1 MPATRLTM
9 ASVLV
14 GRETGITPPLPG
26 GPGGTIRGGSSGL
39 CCMRTHATGDLFS
52 PRSRASAE
60 SRKRRRSRSGW
71 FGEYPLRNPPR
82 MEEGILR
89 IPSMTVMASE
99 TIRRRLREVPD
110 SPGVYL
116 LRDTREQV
124 IYVGKALRLRDRLR
138 AYFTTGYGQ
147 TARTAELVQRV
158 YDFEFV
164 KTANEVEA
172 LVLENN
178 LIKHYRPRFNI
189 RLKDDKNYLYLK
201 LPVTEEY
208 PRVHYTRRVLDD
220 GALYFG
226 PYTSA
231 QSLRSTVK
239 SIRQLLPFRTCSED
253 IFKQGKVCLDF
264 HIKRCPGPC
273 ERRISSE
280 DYKARINE
288 VALFMEGRS
297 DLLVRELHERMD
309 SAAGRLD
316 FENAARY
323 RDQLQ
328 SIERIADRQKVLTRG
343 RDDQDIVAYA
353 RSGNDVFVEV
363 AYVRQ
368 SKMVGHDG
376 HALDGAGDATEPEL
390 LRGFMLQYYSSAT
403 HVPRSVILPGPVE
416 EPELIKGWLSEKRGR
431 PVEVDV
437 PQRGRLRALVTQLGE
452 TAKQELEQI
461 RIQADYDRSRT
472 EPMLAALA
480 EALDLE
486 SPPKRIECYDISNI
500 QGDSAVGS
508 MVVFEDGRP
517 RNDHYRHFR
526 IKYVPGPNDFAM
538 LQEVLRR
545 RLERLESAQRREE
558 VGSIGDRSFTSRPG
572 LILIDG
578 GKSQLSAALEVTE
591 AAGYADIPTFAL
603 AKEREEIFAPG
614 RAEPIV
620 QERNSPGMFL
630 VQRIRD
636 EAHRFA
642 ITHHRKVRAR
652 KALTSPLDSVEGIGP
667 ARKRALLRHF
677 GSVQAIRE
685 APVGEIVKLGI
696 HERLAVRLKETL

>member
-1 MPATRLTM
+1 MTLE
-9 ASVLV
+9 
-14 GRETGITPPLPG
+14 ETI
-26 GPGGTIRGGSSGL
+26 
-39 CCMRTHATGDLFS
+39 
-52 PRSRASAE
+52 
-60 SRKRRRSRSGW
+60 KRR
-71 FGEYPLRNPPR
+71 LQ
-82 MEEGILR
+82 
-89 IPSMTVMASE
+89 A
-99 TIRRRLREVPD
+99 VPE
-110 SPGVYL
+110 SPGVYMF
-116 LRDTREQV
+116 RDKKTQV

-138 AYFTTGYGQ
+138 SYFTPGYASGHI
-147 TARTAELVQRV
+147 AEMLDRAV
-158 YDFEFV
+158 DFEFV
-164 KTANEVEA
+164 TTANEVEA

-178 LIKHYRPRFNI
+178 LIKNYRPRFNI

-201 LPVTEEY
+201 LPVPEEF
-208 PRVHYTRRVLDD
+208 PRVHYSRRVQND

-239 SIRQLLPFRTCSED
+239 SIRQLLPFRTCSDE

-297 DLLVRELHERMD
+297 DLLVRELQGRMEG
-309 SAAGRLD
+309 AAGRLD

-343 RDDQDIVAYA
+343 RDDQDIIAYA
-353 RSGNDVFVEV
+353 RSGSDVFVEV

-368 SKMVGHDG
+368 GKMVGHDG
-376 HALDGAGDATEPEL
+376 HALDGAGDASEPEL
-390 LRGFMLQYYSSAT
+390 LRGFLLQYYSSAT
-403 HVPRSVILPGPVE
+403 HVPRTVILPGPVD
-416 EPELIKGWLSEKRGR
+416 EPDLLTGWLSEKRTR
-431 PVEVDV
+431 PVSFEV
-437 PQRGRLRALVTQLGE
+437 PRRGRKRALVHQLAE
-452 TAKQELEQI
+452 TAQQELQQL

-480 EALDLE
+480 TALDLE

-558 VGSIGDRSFTSRPG
+558 ADAAGDRSFTSRPD

-578 GKSQLSAALEVTE
+578 GKGQLSAALEVLE

-620 QERNSPGMFL
+620 QEHNSPGMFL

-685 APVGEIVKLGI
+685 APVEEIVKVGI
-696 HERLAVRLKETL
+696 PERLAARLKETL

>member
-1 MPATRLTM
+1 M
-9 ASVLV
+9 A
-14 GRETGITPPLPG
+14 ITQED
-26 GPGGTIRGGSSGL
+26 
-39 CCMRTHATGDLFS
+39 AV
-52 PRSRASAE
+52 
-60 SRKRRRSRSGW
+60 K
-71 FGEYPLRNPPR
+71 
-82 MEEGILR
+82 
-89 IPSMTVMASE
+89 
-99 TIRRRLREVPD
+99 RRLRAVPD
-110 SPGVYL
+110 GPGVYL
-116 LRDTREQV
+116 FRDHRAQV

-138 AYFTTGYGQ
+138 SYFTPGYGE
-147 TARTAELVQRV
+147 TARVAELVRKV

-164 KTANEVEA
+164 TTANEVEA
-172 LVLENN
+172 LVLECN
-178 LIKHYRPRFNI
+178 LIKNYRPRFNI

-201 LPVTEEY
+201 LPITEEY
-208 PRVHYTRRVLDD
+208 PRVHYSRRVQKD
-220 GALYFG
+220 GAQYFG

-231 QSLRSTVK
+231 QSLRGTVK
-239 SIRQLLPFRTCSED
+239 SIRQLLPFRTCSDE

-273 ERRISSE
+273 EKRISPE
-280 DYKARINE
+280 DYRARIHE

-297 DLLVRELHERMD
+297 DVLVRELKDRMD
-309 SAAGRLD
+309 SSAGRLD

-328 SIERIADRQKVLTRG
+328 SIEKIADRQKVLTRG
-343 RDDQDIVAYA
+343 RDDEDLIAYA
-353 RSGNDVFVEV
+353 RSGEQVFVEV

-368 SKMVGHDG
+368 GKMVGHDG
-376 HALDGAGDATEPEL
+376 HALDGAADAAESEL
-390 LRGFMLQYYSSAT
+390 LRGFLLQYYASAT
-403 HVPRSVILPGPVE
+403 HVPRAVIVPGVVE
-416 EPELIKGWLSEKRGR
+416 EPDLLTGWLTERRGG
-431 PVEVDV
+431 PVTIEV
-437 PQRGRLRALVTQLGE
+437 PQRGRKRALVTQLAE
-452 TAKQELEQI
+452 TAKQELEQL

-480 EALDLE
+480 EALGLE
-486 SPPKRIECYDISNI
+486 APPKRIECYDISNM
-500 QGDSAVGS
+500 QGDSAVGA

-517 RNDHYRHFR
+517 RNDHYRSFK
-526 IKYVPGPNDFAM
+526 IKFVPGPNDFAM

-545 RLERLESAQRREE
+545 RLERLESAQRREDADA
-558 VGSIGDRSFTSRPG
+558 VGDRSFTSRPD

-578 GKSQLSAALEVTE
+578 GKGQLSAALEVLE
-591 AAGYADIPTFAL
+591 SAGYADIPTFAL
-603 AKEREEIFAPG
+603 AKEHEEIFAPG
-614 RAEPIV
+614 RSEPIV

-685 APVGEIVKLGI
+685 AAVEDIVALGVP
-696 HERLAVRLKETL
+696 ERLARRLKETL

>member
-1 MPATRLTM
+1 M
-9 ASVLV
+9 A
-14 GRETGITPPLPG
+14 IT
-26 GPGGTIRGGSSGL
+26 
-39 CCMRTHATGDLFS
+39 
-52 PRSRASAE
+52 
-60 SRKRRRSRSGW
+60 
-71 FGEYPLRNPPR
+71 
-82 MEEGILR
+82 
-89 IPSMTVMASE
+89 SE
-99 TIRRRLREVPD
+99 DAVKRRLRAVPD
-110 SPGVYL
+110 GPGVYL
-116 LRDTREQV
+116 FRDHRAQV

-138 AYFTTGYGQ
+138 SYFTPGYGE
-147 TARTAELVQRV
+147 TARVAELVRKV

-164 KTANEVEA
+164 TTANEVEA
-172 LVLENN
+172 LVLECN
-178 LIKHYRPRFNI
+178 LIKNYRPRFNI

-208 PRVHYTRRVLDD
+208 PRVHYSRRVQKD
-220 GALYFG
+220 GAQYFG

-231 QSLRSTVK
+231 QSLRGTVK
-239 SIRQLLPFRTCSED
+239 SIRQLLPFRTCSDE

-273 ERRISSE
+273 ERRISAE
-280 DYKARINE
+280 DYKARIHE

-297 DLLVRELHERMD
+297 DVLVHELKDRME
-309 SAAGRLD
+309 SSAGRLD

-328 SIERIADRQKVLTRG
+328 SIEKIADRQKVLTRG
-343 RDDQDIVAYA
+343 RDDEDLIAYA
-353 RSGNDVFVEV
+353 RSGEQVFVEV

-368 SKMVGHDG
+368 GKMVGHDG
-376 HALDGAGDATEPEL
+376 HALDGAGDALEGEL
-390 LRGFMLQYYSSAT
+390 LRGFMLQYYASAT
-403 HVPRSVILPGPVE
+403 HIPRVVIVPGLVE
-416 EPELIKGWLSEKRGR
+416 EPDLLAGWLTERRGG
-431 PVEVDV
+431 PVTIEV
-437 PQRGRLRALVTQLGE
+437 PQRGRKRALVTQLGE
-452 TAKQELEQI
+452 TAKQELEQL

-480 EALDLE
+480 EALGLE
-486 SPPKRIECYDISNI
+486 APPKRIECYDISNM
-500 QGDSAVGS
+500 QGDSAVGA

-517 RNDHYRHFR
+517 RNDHYRHFK
-526 IKYVPGPNDFAM
+526 IKFVPGPNDFAM

-545 RLERLESAQRREE
+545 RLERLESAQRREDADA
-558 VGSIGDRSFTSRPG
+558 VGDRSFTSRPD

-578 GKSQLSAALEVTE
+578 GKGQLSAALEVLE
-591 AAGYADIPTFAL
+591 SAGYADIPTFAL
-603 AKEREEIFAPG
+603 AKEHEEIFAPG
-614 RAEPIV
+614 RSEPIV

-677 GSVQAIRE
+677 GSVQAIRDAAVE
-685 APVGEIVKLGI
+685 DIVALGVP
-696 HERLAVRLKETL
+696 ERLAKRLKETL

>member
-1 MPATRLTM
+1 M
-9 ASVLV
+9 AVAL
-14 GRETGITPPLPG
+14 ED
-26 GPGGTIRGGSSGL
+26 TI
-39 CCMRTHATGDLFS
+39 
-52 PRSRASAE
+52 
-60 SRKRRRSRSGW
+60 KRR
-71 FGEYPLRNPPR
+71 LQ
-82 MEEGILR
+82 
-89 IPSMTVMASE
+89 A
-99 TIRRRLREVPD
+99 VPD

-116 LRDTREQV
+116 FRDNRTQV

-138 AYFTTGYGQ
+138 SYFTPGYAQ
-147 TARTAELVQRV
+147 TARIDELMRRAT
-158 YDFEFV
+158 DFEFV
-164 KTANEVEA
+164 TTANEVEA

-178 LIKHYRPRFNI
+178 LIKNYRPRFNI

-201 LPVTEEY
+201 LPVAEEF
-208 PRVHYTRRVLDD
+208 PRVHYSRRVQND

-239 SIRQLLPFRTCSED
+239 SIRQLLPFRTCSDE

-273 ERRISSE
+273 ERRISSD

-297 DLLVRELHERMD
+297 DILVRELKQRMD
-309 SAAGRLD
+309 KAANSLD

-323 RDQLQ
+323 RDQLH

-343 RDDQDIVAYA
+343 RDDQDILAYA
-353 RSGNDVFVEV
+353 RSGNDVYVEV

-376 HALDGAGDATEPEL
+376 HALDGAADATEPEL

-403 HVPRSVILPGPVE
+403 HVPRSVILPGAVE
-416 EPELIKGWLSEKRGR
+416 EPELITGWLSEKRGG
-431 PVEVDV
+431 PVTIEV
-437 PQRGRLRALVTQLGE
+437 PRRGRKRALVTQLAE
-452 TAKQELEQI
+452 TATQELEQQ

-486 SPPKRIECYDISNI
+486 STPKRIECYDISNI
-500 QGDSAVGS
+500 QGESAVGS

-526 IKYVPGPNDFAM
+526 IKFVPGPNDFAM

-558 VGSIGDRSFTSRPG
+558 ADIVGDRSFTSRPD

-578 GKSQLSAALEVTE
+578 GKGQLSAALEVLE
-591 AAGYADIPTFAL
+591 ESGYADIPTFAL

-685 APVGEIVKLGI
+685 APVEEIVKLGI
-696 HERLAVRLKETL
+696 PERLAARLKETL

>member
-1 MPATRLTM
+1 M
-9 ASVLV
+9 AINQEDAV
-14 GRETGITPPLPG
+14 
-26 GPGGTIRGGSSGL
+26 
-39 CCMRTHATGDLFS
+39 
-52 PRSRASAE
+52 
-60 SRKRRRSRSGW
+60 K
-71 FGEYPLRNPPR
+71 
-82 MEEGILR
+82 
-89 IPSMTVMASE
+89 
-99 TIRRRLREVPD
+99 RRLRAVPD
-110 SPGVYL
+110 GPGVYL
-116 LRDTREQV
+116 FRDQRAQV

-138 AYFTTGYGQ
+138 SYFTPGYGE
-147 TARTAELVQRV
+147 TARVAELVRKV

-164 KTANEVEA
+164 TTANEVEA
-172 LVLENN
+172 LVLECN
-178 LIKHYRPRFNI
+178 LIKNYRPRFNI

-201 LPVTEEY
+201 LPITEEF
-208 PRVHYTRRVLDD
+208 PRVHYSRRVQKD
-220 GALYFG
+220 GAQYFG

-231 QSLRSTVK
+231 QSLRGTVK
-239 SIRQLLPFRTCSED
+239 SIRQLLPFRTCSDE

-273 ERRISSE
+273 ERRISPE
-280 DYKARINE
+280 DYKARIHE

-297 DLLVRELHERMD
+297 DVLVHELKDRME
-309 SAAGRLD
+309 SSAGRLD

-328 SIERIADRQKVLTRG
+328 SIEKIADRQKVLTRG
-343 RDDQDIVAYA
+343 RDDEDLIAYA
-353 RSGNDVFVEV
+353 RSGEQVFVEV

-368 SKMVGHDG
+368 GKMIGHDG
-376 HALDGAGDATEPEL
+376 HALDGAADAVEGEL
-390 LRGFMLQYYSSAT
+390 LRGFLLQYYASAT
-403 HVPRSVILPGPVE
+403 HIPRVVIVPGAVE
-416 EPELIKGWLSEKRGR
+416 EPDLLTGWLAERRGG
-431 PVEVDV
+431 PVTIEV
-437 PQRGRLRALVTQLGE
+437 PQRGRKRALVTQLAE
-452 TAKQELEQI
+452 TAKQELEQL

-480 EALDLE
+480 EALGLE
-486 SPPKRIECYDISNI
+486 APPKRIECYDISNM
-500 QGDSAVGS
+500 QGDSAVGA

-517 RNDHYRHFR
+517 RNDHYRHFK
-526 IKYVPGPNDFAM
+526 IKFVPGPNDFAM

-558 VGSIGDRSFTSRPG
+558 ADAVGDRSFTSRPD

-578 GKSQLSAALEVTE
+578 GKGQLSAALEVLE
-591 AAGYADIPTFAL
+591 SAGYADIPTFAL
-603 AKEREEIFAPG
+603 AKEHEEIFAPG
-614 RAEPIV
+614 RSEPIV

-677 GSVQAIRE
+677 GSVQAIRDAAVE
-685 APVGEIVKLGI
+685 DIVALGVP
-696 HERLAVRLKETL
+696 ERLAKRLKETL

>member
-1 MPATRLTM
+1 MSATLED
-9 ASVLV
+9 A
-14 GRETGITPPLPG
+14 I
-26 GPGGTIRGGSSGL
+26 
-39 CCMRTHATGDLFS
+39 
-52 PRSRASAE
+52 
-60 SRKRRRSRSGW
+60 KRR
-71 FGEYPLRNPPR
+71 LQ
-82 MEEGILR
+82 
-89 IPSMTVMASE
+89 A
-99 TIRRRLREVPD
+99 VPD

-116 LRDTREQV
+116 FRDAKTQV

-138 AYFTTGYGQ
+138 QYFTPGYADSG
-147 TARTAELVQRV
+147 RIYELVRRAT
-158 YDFEFV
+158 DFEFIT
-164 KTANEVEA
+164 TANEVEA
-172 LVLENN
+172 LVLENS
-178 LIKHYRPRFNI
+178 LIKNYRPRFNI

-201 LPVTEEY
+201 LPVTEEF
-208 PRVHYTRRVLDD
+208 PRVHYSRRVQND

-239 SIRQLLPFRTCSED
+239 SIRQLLPFRTCSDE
-253 IFKQGKVCLDF
+253 IFRQHKVCLDF

-273 ERRISSE
+273 EGRISSE

-288 VALFMEGRS
+288 VAMFMEGRS
-297 DLLVRELHERMD
+297 DLLGRELQERMQ
-309 SAAGRLD
+309 SAADRLD

-343 RDDQDIVAYA
+343 RDDQDILAYA
-353 RSGNDVFVEV
+353 RSGSDVFVEV
-363 AYVRQ
+363 AYIRQ
-368 SKMVGHDG
+368 GKMVGHDG
-376 HALDGAGDATEPEL
+376 HSLDGAGDVTEPEL

-416 EPELIKGWLSEKRGR
+416 EPELLTGWLSEKRGR
-431 PVEVDV
+431 PVTLEV
-437 PQRGRLRALVTQLGE
+437 PQRGRLRGLVAQLGE

-500 QGDSAVGS
+500 QGESAVGS

-517 RNDHYRHFR
+517 RSDHYRHFR
-526 IKYVPGPNDFAM
+526 IKFTPGPNDFAM

-558 VGSIGDRSFTSRPG
+558 ADIVGDRSFTSRPD

-578 GKSQLSAALEVTE
+578 GRGQLSAALEVME
-591 AAGYADIPTFAL
+591 SAGYADIPTFAL
-603 AKEREEIFAPG
+603 AKEREEIWAPG
-614 RAEPIV
+614 RTEPIV
-620 QERNSPGMFL
+620 QEHNSPGMFL

-642 ITHHRKVRAR
+642 ITHHRKVRSR

-685 APVGEIVKLGI
+685 APVDEIVKLGI
-696 HERLAVRLKETL
+696 PERLAVRLKETL

>member
-1 MPATRLTM
+1 MSATLED
-9 ASVLV
+9 A
-14 GRETGITPPLPG
+14 I
-26 GPGGTIRGGSSGL
+26 
-39 CCMRTHATGDLFS
+39 
-52 PRSRASAE
+52 
-60 SRKRRRSRSGW
+60 KRR
-71 FGEYPLRNPPR
+71 LQ
-82 MEEGILR
+82 
-89 IPSMTVMASE
+89 A
-99 TIRRRLREVPD
+99 VPD
-110 SPGVYL
+110 TPGVYMF
-116 LRDTREQV
+116 RDHRSQV

-138 AYFTTGYGQ
+138 QYFTPGYAE
-147 TARTAELVQRV
+147 TARISELVRRAT
-158 YDFEFV
+158 DFEFV
-164 KTANEVEA
+164 TTANEVEA

-178 LIKHYRPRFNI
+178 LIKNYRPRFNI

-201 LPVTEEY
+201 LPVTEAF
-208 PRVHYTRRVLDD
+208 PRVHYSRRVQND

-231 QSLRSTVK
+231 LSLRSTVK
-239 SIRQLLPFRTCSED
+239 SIRQLLPFRTCSDE

-297 DLLVRELHERMD
+297 DLLVRELQERME
-309 SAAGRLD
+309 SAAARLD

-353 RSGNDVFVEV
+353 RSANDVFVEV
-363 AYVRQ
+363 AYIRQ
-368 SKMVGHDG
+368 GKMVGHDG
-376 HALDGAGDATEPEL
+376 HALDGAVDVSEPEL

-403 HVPRSVILPGPVE
+403 HVPRSVILPGPVD
-416 EPELIKGWLSEKRGR
+416 EPGLIAGWLSEKRGR
-431 PVEVDV
+431 PVMLEI

-452 TAKQELEQI
+452 TATQELEQI

-526 IKYVPGPNDFAM
+526 IKFTPGPNDFAM

-558 VGSIGDRSFTSRPG
+558 AEIVGDRSFTSRPD

-578 GKSQLSAALEVTE
+578 GKGQLSAALEVME
-591 AAGYADIPTFAL
+591 SAGYADIPTFAL

-642 ITHHRKVRAR
+642 ITHHRKVRSR

-685 APVGEIVKLGI
+685 APVDEIVKLGI
-696 HERLAVRLKETL
+696 PERLAARLKETL

>member
-1 MPATRLTM
+1 MSATL
-9 ASVLV
+9 
-14 GRETGITPPLPG
+14 E
-26 GPGGTIRGGSSGL
+26 
-39 CCMRTHATGDLFS
+39 D
-52 PRSRASAE
+52 
-60 SRKRRRSRSGW
+60 
-71 FGEYPLRNPPR
+71 
-82 MEEGILR
+82 
-89 IPSMTVMASE
+89 
-99 TIRRRLREVPD
+99 TIRRRLQAVPD
-110 SPGVYL
+110 SPGVYMF
-116 LRDTREQV
+116 RDKKTQV

-138 AYFTTGYGQ
+138 SYFTPGYADAG
-147 TARTAELVQRV
+147 RIAELMQRAT
-158 YDFEFV
+158 DFDFV
-164 KTANEVEA
+164 TTANEVEA

-178 LIKHYRPRFNI
+178 LIKNYRPRFNI

-201 LPVTEEY
+201 LPVTEVF
-208 PRVHYTRRVLDD
+208 PRVHYSRRVLND

-239 SIRQLLPFRTCSED
+239 SIRQLLPFRTCSDE

-297 DLLVRELHERMD
+297 DLLVRELQDRME

-353 RSGNDVFVEV
+353 RSGSDVFVEV
-363 AYVRQ
+363 AYIRQ
-368 SKMVGHDG
+368 GKMVGHDG
-376 HALDGAGDATEPEL
+376 HALDGAGDVTEPEL

-403 HVPRSVILPGPVE
+403 HVPRTVILPGPVD
-416 EPELIKGWLSEKRGR
+416 EPELLTGWLSETRGR
-431 PVEVDV
+431 PVTLEV
-437 PQRGRLRALVTQLGE
+437 PLRGRKRALVMQLQE
-452 TAKQELEQI
+452 TATQELEQT

-480 EALDLE
+480 DALDLE

-526 IKYVPGPNDFAM
+526 IKFTPGPNDFAM

-558 VGSIGDRSFTSRPG
+558 ADIVGDRSFTSRPD

-578 GKSQLSAALEVTE
+578 GKGQLSAALEVME
-591 AAGYADIPTFAL
+591 SAGFADIPTFAL

-642 ITHHRKVRAR
+642 ITHHRKVRSR

-696 HERLAVRLKETL
+696 PERLAARLKETL

>member
-1 MPATRLTM
+1 M
-9 ASVLV
+9 AISQ
-14 GRETGITPPLPG
+14 
-26 GPGGTIRGGSSGL
+26 
-39 CCMRTHATGDLFS
+39 
-52 PRSRASAE
+52 
-60 SRKRRRSRSGW
+60 
-71 FGEYPLRNPPR
+71 
-82 MEEGILR
+82 EEA
-89 IPSMTVMASE
+89 VK
-99 TIRRRLREVPD
+99 RRLRAVPD
-110 SPGVYL
+110 GPGVYL
-116 LRDTREQV
+116 FRDQRTQV

-138 AYFTTGYGQ
+138 SYFTPGYGE
-147 TARTAELVQRV
+147 TARVSELVRKIH
-158 YDFEFV
+158 DFEFV
-164 KTANEVEA
+164 TTANEVEA

-178 LIKHYRPRFNI
+178 LIKNYRPRFNI

-208 PRVHYTRRVLDD
+208 PRVHYSRRVQKD

-231 QSLRSTVK
+231 QSLRGTVK
-239 SIRQLLPFRTCSED
+239 SIRQLLPFRTCSDD

-273 ERRISSE
+273 ERRISAE

-297 DLLVRELHERMD
+297 DLLVRRLKDRMET
-309 SAAGRLD
+309 AANRLD
-316 FENAARY
+316 FENAGRY

-328 SIERIADRQKVLTRG
+328 SIERIADRQKVLVQG
-343 RDDQDIVAYA
+343 RDDQDLIAYA
-353 RSGNDVFVEV
+353 RRGGEVFVEV

-368 SKMVGHDG
+368 GKMVGHDG
-376 HALDGAGDATEPEL
+376 HALDGASDATEPEL
-390 LRGFMLQYYSSAT
+390 LRGFLLQYYESAT
-403 HVPRSVILPGPVE
+403 HVPRAVIVPGAVD
-416 EPELIKGWLSEKRGR
+416 EPELLASWLTQKRGG
-431 PVEVDV
+431 PVTIEV
-437 PQRGRLRALVTQLGE
+437 PQRGRKRALVTQLAE
-452 TAKQELEQI
+452 TAAQELEQL

-486 SPPKRIECYDISNI
+486 TPPRRIECYDISNI
-500 QGDSAVGS
+500 QGDSAVGA

-526 IKYVPGPNDFAM
+526 IRFVPGPDDFAM

-558 VGSIGDRSFTSRPG
+558 TDSVGDRSFTSRPD
-572 LILIDG
+572 LMLIDG
-578 GKSQLSAALEVTE
+578 GKGQLSAALEVLE
-591 AAGYADIPTFAL
+591 SAGYADIPTFAL

-620 QERNSPGMFL
+620 QEKNSPGMFL

-642 ITHHRKVRAR
+642 ITHHRKVRSR

-685 APVGEIVKLGI
+685 APVEDIVALGVP
-696 HERLAVRLKETL
+696 ERLAKRLKETL

>member
-1 MPATRLTM
+1 M
-9 ASVLV
+9 AVTL
-14 GRETGITPPLPG
+14 ED
-26 GPGGTIRGGSSGL
+26 TI
-39 CCMRTHATGDLFS
+39 
-52 PRSRASAE
+52 
-60 SRKRRRSRSGW
+60 KRR
-71 FGEYPLRNPPR
+71 LQ
-82 MEEGILR
+82 
-89 IPSMTVMASE
+89 A
-99 TIRRRLREVPD
+99 VPE
-110 SPGVYL
+110 SPGVYMF
-116 LRDTREQV
+116 RDNRSQV

-138 AYFTTGYGQ
+138 SYFTPGYAQ
-147 TARTAELVQRV
+147 TARVAELIRKAN
-158 YDFEFV
+158 DFEFV
-164 KTANEVEA
+164 TTANEVEA

-178 LIKHYRPRFNI
+178 LIKNYRPRFNI

-201 LPVTEEY
+201 LPVTEEF
-208 PRVHYTRRVLDD
+208 PRVHYSRRVQND

-239 SIRQLLPFRTCSED
+239 SIRQLLPFRTCSDE

-273 ERRISSE
+273 ERRIGSD

-297 DLLVRELHERMD
+297 DILLRELRQRMED
-309 SAAGRLD
+309 AANRLD

-343 RDDQDIVAYA
+343 RDDQDIIAYA
-353 RSGNDVFVEV
+353 RSGNDVYVEV

-368 SKMVGHDG
+368 GKMVGHDG
-376 HALDGAGDATEPEL
+376 HALDGAVDASEPEL

-403 HVPRSVILPGPVE
+403 HVPRDVVLPGPVD
-416 EPELIKGWLSEKRGR
+416 EPELITGWLSQKRGR
-431 PVEVDV
+431 PVTIEV
-437 PQRGRLRALVTQLGE
+437 PQRGRKRALVTQLEE
-452 TAKQELEQI
+452 TAKQELEQM

-486 SPPKRIECYDISNI
+486 TPPRRIECYDISNI
-500 QGDSAVGS
+500 QGDSAVGA

-538 LQEVLRR
+538 LQEVLKR
-545 RLERLESAQRREE
+545 RLERLEQAQRREE
-558 VGSIGDRSFTSRPG
+558 ADIVGDRSFTSRPD

-578 GKSQLSAALEVTE
+578 GKGQLSAALEVLE
-591 AAGYADIPTFAL
+591 SAGYADIPTFAL

-614 RAEPIV
+614 RVEPIV

-685 APVGEIVKLGI
+685 APVDEIVKLGI
-696 HERLAVRLKETL
+696 PERLAMRLKETL

>member
-1 MPATRLTM
+1 VSATL
-9 ASVLV
+9 
-14 GRETGITPPLPG
+14 ED
-26 GPGGTIRGGSSGL
+26 TI
-39 CCMRTHATGDLFS
+39 
-52 PRSRASAE
+52 
-60 SRKRRRSRSGW
+60 KRR
-71 FGEYPLRNPPR
+71 LQ
-82 MEEGILR
+82 
-89 IPSMTVMASE
+89 A
-99 TIRRRLREVPD
+99 VPE

-116 LRDTREQV
+116 FRDAKTQV

-138 AYFTTGYGQ
+138 QYFTAGYAE
-147 TARTAELVQRV
+147 TARVSELVRRAT
-158 YDFEFV
+158 DFEFIT
-164 KTANEVEA
+164 TANEVEA
-172 LVLENN
+172 LVLENS
-178 LIKHYRPRFNI
+178 LIKNYRPRFNI

-201 LPVTEEY
+201 LPVTEAF
-208 PRVHYTRRVLDD
+208 PRVHYSRRVQND

-239 SIRQLLPFRTCSED
+239 SIRQLLPFRTCSDE

-297 DLLVRELHERMD
+297 DLLVRELEDRMQ
-309 SAAGRLD
+309 SAADRLD

-343 RDDQDIVAYA
+343 RDDQDILAYA

-376 HALDGAGDATEPEL
+376 HALDGAADATEPEL

-403 HVPRSVILPGPVE
+403 HVPRTVILPGPVE
-416 EPELIKGWLSEKRGR
+416 EPELITGWLTEKRGR
-431 PVEVDV
+431 PVDIEV
-437 PQRGRLRALVTQLGE
+437 PQRGRKRALVTQLGE
-452 TAKQELEQI
+452 TARQELEQI

-486 SPPKRIECYDISNI
+486 TPPKRIECYDISNI

-526 IKYVPGPNDFAM
+526 IKFVPGPNDFAM

-545 RLERLESAQRREE
+545 RLERLESAQRREDAE
-558 VGSIGDRSFTSRPG
+558 IGDRSFTSRPD

-578 GKSQLSAALEVTE
+578 GRGQLSAALEVME

-620 QERNSPGMFL
+620 QEHNSPGMFL
-630 VQRIRD
+630 VQRVRD

-642 ITHHRKVRAR
+642 ITHHRKVRSR

-685 APVGEIVKLGI
+685 APVDEIVKLGI
-696 HERLAVRLKETL
+696 PERLAARLKETL

>member
-1 MPATRLTM
+1 VA
-9 ASVLV
+9 
-14 GRETGITPPLPG
+14 ITQED
-26 GPGGTIRGGSSGL
+26 TV
-39 CCMRTHATGDLFS
+39 
-52 PRSRASAE
+52 
-60 SRKRRRSRSGW
+60 KRRLKAV
-71 FGEYPLRNPPR
+71 P
-82 MEEGILR
+82 EG
-89 IPSMTVMASE
+89 
-99 TIRRRLREVPD
+99 
-110 SPGVYL
+110 PGVYL
-116 LRDTREQV
+116 FRDNRAQV

-138 AYFTTGYGQ
+138 QYFTTGYGE
-147 TARTAELVQRV
+147 TARVADLVRKI

-164 KTANEVEA
+164 TTANEVEA
-172 LVLENN
+172 LVLECN
-178 LIKHYRPRFNI
+178 LIKNYRPRFNI

-201 LPVTEEY
+201 LPVTEEF
-208 PRVHYTRRVLDD
+208 PRVHYSRRVQKD

-231 QSLRSTVK
+231 QSLRGTVK
-239 SIRQLLPFRTCSED
+239 SIRQLLPFRTCSDE

-280 DYKARINE
+280 DYKARIHE

-297 DLLVRELHERMD
+297 DVLVHELKDRMD
-309 SAAGRLD
+309 SSAGRLD

-343 RDDQDIVAYA
+343 RDDQDLIAYA
-353 RSGNDVFVEV
+353 RSAGEVFVEV

-368 SKMVGHDG
+368 GKMVGHDG
-376 HALDGAGDATEPEL
+376 HALDGASDAIESEL
-390 LRGFMLQYYSSAT
+390 LRGFMLQYYASAT
-403 HVPRSVILPGPVE
+403 HIPRSIILPGPVE
-416 EPELIKGWLSEKRGR
+416 EPELLSGWLSERRGG
-431 PVEVDV
+431 PVTIEV
-437 PQRGRLRALVTQLGE
+437 PQRGRKRALVTQLAE
-452 TAKQELEQI
+452 TAAQELEQL
-461 RIQADYDRSRT
+461 RIQSDYDRSRT

-500 QGDSAVGS
+500 QGDSAVGA

-517 RNDHYRHFR
+517 RSDHYRHFR
-526 IKYVPGPNDFAM
+526 IKFTSGPNDFAM

-545 RLERLESAQRREE
+545 RLERLESAQRREDAE
-558 VGSIGDRSFTSRPG
+558 VVGDRSFTSRPD

-578 GKSQLSAALEVTE
+578 GKGQLSAALEVLE
-591 AAGYADIPTFAL
+591 SAGYADIPTFAL
-603 AKEREEIFAPG
+603 AKEREEIFAPN
-614 RAEPIV
+614 RSEPIV

-642 ITHHRKVRAR
+642 ITHHRKVRSR

-685 APVGEIVKLGI
+685 AAVEDIVALGVP
-696 HERLAVRLKETL
+696 ERLAKRLKETL

>member
-1 MPATRLTM
+1 M
-9 ASVLV
+9 A
-14 GRETGITPPLPG
+14 ITQ
-26 GPGGTIRGGSSGL
+26 
-39 CCMRTHATGDLFS
+39 
-52 PRSRASAE
+52 
-60 SRKRRRSRSGW
+60 
-71 FGEYPLRNPPR
+71 
-82 MEEGILR
+82 EEA
-89 IPSMTVMASE
+89 VK
-99 TIRRRLREVPD
+99 RRLRAVPD
-110 SPGVYL
+110 GPGVYL
-116 LRDTREQV
+116 FRDHRAQV

-138 AYFTTGYGQ
+138 SYFTAGYGE
-147 TARTAELVQRV
+147 TARVAELVRKV

-164 KTANEVEA
+164 TTANEVEA
-172 LVLENN
+172 LVLECN
-178 LIKHYRPRFNI
+178 LIKNYRPRFNI

-201 LPVTEEY
+201 LPITEEY
-208 PRVHYTRRVLDD
+208 PRVHYSRRVQKD
-220 GALYFG
+220 GAQYFG

-231 QSLRSTVK
+231 QSLRGTVK
-239 SIRQLLPFRTCSED
+239 SIRQLLPFRTCSDE

-273 ERRISSE
+273 EKRISPE
-280 DYKARINE
+280 DYKARIHE

-297 DLLVRELHERMD
+297 DVLVHELKDRME
-309 SAAGRLD
+309 SSAGRLD

-328 SIERIADRQKVLTRG
+328 SIEKIADRQKVLTRG
-343 RDDQDIVAYA
+343 RDDEDLIAYA
-353 RSGNDVFVEV
+353 RTGEQVFVEV

-368 SKMVGHDG
+368 GKMVGHDG
-376 HALDGAGDATEPEL
+376 HALDGAGDAAEAEI
-390 LRGFMLQYYSSAT
+390 LRGFLLQYYASAT
-403 HVPRSVILPGPVE
+403 HIPRVVIVPGAVE
-416 EPELIKGWLSEKRGR
+416 EPNLLTGWLAERRGG
-431 PVEVDV
+431 PVTIEV
-437 PQRGRLRALVTQLGE
+437 PQRGRKRALVTQLAE
-452 TAKQELEQI
+452 TAKQELEQL

-480 EALDLE
+480 EALGLE
-486 SPPKRIECYDISNI
+486 APPKRIECYDISNI
-500 QGDSAVGS
+500 QGDSAVGA

-517 RNDHYRHFR
+517 RNDHYRHFK
-526 IKYVPGPNDFAM
+526 IKFVPGPNDFAM

-545 RLERLESAQRREE
+545 RLERLESAQRREDAD
-558 VGSIGDRSFTSRPG
+558 VVGDRSFTSRPD

-578 GKSQLSAALEVTE
+578 GKGQLSAALEVLE
-591 AAGYADIPTFAL
+591 SAGYADIPTFAL
-603 AKEREEIFAPG
+603 AKEHEEIFAPG
-614 RAEPIV
+614 RSEPIV

-685 APVGEIVKLGI
+685 AAVEDIVALGVP
-696 HERLAVRLKETL
+696 ERLAKRLKETL

>member
-1 MPATRLTM
+1 VAINQED
-9 ASVLV
+9 AV
-14 GRETGITPPLPG
+14 
-26 GPGGTIRGGSSGL
+26 
-39 CCMRTHATGDLFS
+39 
-52 PRSRASAE
+52 
-60 SRKRRRSRSGW
+60 K
-71 FGEYPLRNPPR
+71 
-82 MEEGILR
+82 
-89 IPSMTVMASE
+89 
-99 TIRRRLREVPD
+99 RRLRAVPD
-110 SPGVYL
+110 GPGVYL
-116 LRDTREQV
+116 FRDHRAQV

-138 AYFTTGYGQ
+138 SYFTPGYGE
-147 TARTAELVQRV
+147 TARVAELVRKV

-164 KTANEVEA
+164 TTANEVEA
-172 LVLENN
+172 LILECN
-178 LIKHYRPRFNI
+178 LIKNYRPRFNI

-201 LPVTEEY
+201 LPITEEF
-208 PRVHYTRRVLDD
+208 PRVHYSRRVLKD
-220 GALYFG
+220 GAQYFG

-231 QSLRSTVK
+231 QSLRGTVK
-239 SIRQLLPFRTCSED
+239 SIRQLLPFRTCSDE

-273 ERRISSE
+273 ERRISPE
-280 DYKARINE
+280 DYKARIHE

-297 DLLVRELHERMD
+297 DVLVHELKDRME
-309 SAAGRLD
+309 SSAGRLD

-328 SIERIADRQKVLTRG
+328 SIEKIADRQKVLTRG
-343 RDDQDIVAYA
+343 RDDEDLIAYA
-353 RSGNDVFVEV
+353 RSGEQVFVEV

-368 SKMVGHDG
+368 GKMVGHDG
-376 HALDGAGDATEPEL
+376 HALDGAGDAAEGEL
-390 LRGFMLQYYSSAT
+390 LRGFLLQYYASAT
-403 HVPRSVILPGPVE
+403 HIPRVVIVPGAVE
-416 EPELIKGWLSEKRGR
+416 EPDLLTGWLAERRGG
-431 PVEVDV
+431 PVTIEV
-437 PQRGRLRALVTQLGE
+437 PQRGRKRALVTQLAE
-452 TAKQELEQI
+452 TAKQELEQL

-480 EALDLE
+480 EALGLE
-486 SPPKRIECYDISNI
+486 APPKRIECYDISNM
-500 QGDSAVGS
+500 QGDSAVGA

-517 RNDHYRHFR
+517 RNDHYRHFK
-526 IKYVPGPNDFAM
+526 IKFVPGPNDFAM

-545 RLERLESAQRREE
+545 RLERLESAQRREDADA
-558 VGSIGDRSFTSRPG
+558 VGDRSFTSRPD

-578 GKSQLSAALEVTE
+578 GKGQLSAALEVLE
-591 AAGYADIPTFAL
+591 SAGYADIPTFAL
-603 AKEREEIFAPG
+603 AKEHEEIFAPG
-614 RAEPIV
+614 RSEPIV

-685 APVGEIVKLGI
+685 AAVEDIVALGVP
-696 HERLAVRLKETL
+696 ERLAKRLKETL

>member
-1 MPATRLTM
+1 VAVTLE
-9 ASVLV
+9 
-14 GRETGITPPLPG
+14 ETI
-26 GPGGTIRGGSSGL
+26 
-39 CCMRTHATGDLFS
+39 
-52 PRSRASAE
+52 
-60 SRKRRRSRSGW
+60 KRR
-71 FGEYPLRNPPR
+71 LQ
-82 MEEGILR
+82 
-89 IPSMTVMASE
+89 A
-99 TIRRRLREVPD
+99 VPD
-110 SPGVYL
+110 SPGIYMF
-116 LRDTREQV
+116 RDHRSQV

-138 AYFTTGYGQ
+138 SYFTPGYAQ
-147 TARTAELVQRV
+147 TARVAELIRKAN
-158 YDFEFV
+158 DFEFV
-164 KTANEVEA
+164 TTANEVEA

-178 LIKHYRPRFNI
+178 LIKNYRPRFNI

-201 LPVTEEY
+201 LPVTEEF
-208 PRVHYTRRVLDD
+208 PRVHYSRRVQND

-239 SIRQLLPFRTCSED
+239 SIRQLLPFRTCSDE

-297 DLLVRELHERMD
+297 DQLVRELTERMET
-309 SAAGRLD
+309 AANRLD

-323 RDQLQ
+323 RDQLH
-328 SIERIADRQKVLTRG
+328 SIERIADRQKVLVHG

-363 AYVRQ
+363 AYIRQ
-368 SKMVGHDG
+368 GKMVGHDG
-376 HALDGAGDATEPEL
+376 HPLDGAADAAEPEL
-390 LRGFMLQYYSSAT
+390 LRGFLLQYYSSAT
-403 HVPRSVILPGPVE
+403 HVPRTVILPGSVD
-416 EPELIKGWLSEKRGR
+416 EPELITGWLSQKRGG
-431 PVEVDV
+431 PVTFEI
-437 PQRGRLRALVTQLGE
+437 PQRGRKRGLVTQLAE
-452 TAKQELEQI
+452 TATQELQQQ

-480 EALDLE
+480 EALGLE
-486 SPPKRIECYDISNI
+486 GPPKRIECYDISNI

-517 RNDHYRHFR
+517 RNDHYRHFK
-526 IKYVPGPNDFAM
+526 IKFVPGPNDFAM

-545 RLERLESAQRREE
+545 RLERLESSQRREE
-558 VGSIGDRSFTSRPG
+558 AEVVGDRSFTSRPD

-578 GKSQLSAALEVTE
+578 GRGQLSAALEVLE
-591 AAGYADIPTFAL
+591 EAGYADIPTFSL
-603 AKEREEIFAPG
+603 AKEREELFAPD
-614 RAEPIV
+614 RADPIV

-685 APVGEIVKLGI
+685 APVDEITKLGI
-696 HERLAVRLKETL
+696 PERLAIRLKETL

>member
-1 MPATRLTM
+1 M
-9 ASVLV
+9 AVSL
-14 GRETGITPPLPG
+14 ED
-26 GPGGTIRGGSSGL
+26 TI
-39 CCMRTHATGDLFS
+39 
-52 PRSRASAE
+52 
-60 SRKRRRSRSGW
+60 K
-71 FGEYPLRNPPR
+71 
-82 MEEGILR
+82 
-89 IPSMTVMASE
+89 
-99 TIRRRLREVPD
+99 RRLRAVPEA
-110 SPGVYL
+110 PGVYL
-116 LRDTREQV
+116 FRDTRGQV

-138 AYFTTGYGQ
+138 SYFTDAYAQ
-147 TARTAELVQRV
+147 TARVAELVRRV

-164 KTANEVEA
+164 TTANEVEA
-172 LVLENN
+172 LVLECN
-178 LIKHYRPRFNI
+178 LIKNYRPKFNI

-201 LPVTEEY
+201 LPITEDF
-208 PRVHYTRRVLDD
+208 PRVHYSRRVQND
-220 GALYFG
+220 GAQYFG

-231 QSLRSTVK
+231 QSLRGTVK
-239 SIRQLLPFRTCSED
+239 SIRQLLPFRTCSDE

-273 ERRISSE
+273 ERRITSE
-280 DYKARINE
+280 DYKARIHE

-297 DLLVRELHERMD
+297 DVLVRELKERMEG
-309 SAAGRLD
+309 AATRLD

-343 RDDQDIVAYA
+343 RDDHDLIAYA
-353 RSGNDVFVEV
+353 RNGGEVFVEV

-368 SKMVGHDG
+368 GKMVGHDG
-376 HALDGAGDATEPEL
+376 HALDGAGEAAEAEL
-390 LRGFMLQYYSSAT
+390 LRGFVLQYYASAT

-416 EPELIKGWLSEKRGR
+416 EPELIAGWLGQRRGG
-431 PVEVDV
+431 PVNIEV
-437 PQRGRLRALVTQLGE
+437 PQRGRKRALVTQLAE
-452 TAKQELEQI
+452 TAAQELEQL

-486 SPPKRIECYDISNI
+486 TPPKRIECYDISNI
-500 QGDSAVGS
+500 QGDSAVGA
-508 MVVFEDGRP
+508 MVVFEDGSP

-526 IKYVPGPNDFAM
+526 IKFVPGPNDFAM

-558 VGSIGDRSFTSRPG
+558 DDAAGDRSFTSRPD

-578 GKSQLSAALEVTE
+578 GRGQLSAALEVLE
-591 AAGYADIPTFAL
+591 SAGYADIPTFAL

-614 RAEPIV
+614 RADPIV
-620 QERNSPGMFL
+620 QEKNSPGMFL

-642 ITHHRKVRAR
+642 ITHHRKVRSR

-667 ARKRALLRHF
+667 ARKRVLLRHF
-677 GSVQAIRE
+677 GSVQAIRDAAVE
-685 APVGEIVKLGI
+685 DITALGVPK
-696 HERLAVRLKETL
+696 RLALRLKETL

>member
-1 MPATRLTM
+1 M
-9 ASVLV
+9 AVSLE
-14 GRETGITPPLPG
+14 ETI
-26 GPGGTIRGGSSGL
+26 
-39 CCMRTHATGDLFS
+39 
-52 PRSRASAE
+52 
-60 SRKRRRSRSGW
+60 KRR
-71 FGEYPLRNPPR
+71 LQ
-82 MEEGILR
+82 
-89 IPSMTVMASE
+89 A
-99 TIRRRLREVPD
+99 VPE
-110 SPGVYL
+110 SPGVYMF
-116 LRDTREQV
+116 RDNRSQV

-138 AYFTTGYGQ
+138 SYFTPGYADAG
-147 TARTAELVQRV
+147 RIAELMSRAI
-158 YDFEFV
+158 DFEFV
-164 KTANEVEA
+164 TTANEVEA

-178 LIKHYRPRFNI
+178 LIKNYRPRFNI

-201 LPVTEEY
+201 LPVTEEF
-208 PRVHYTRRVLDD
+208 PRVHYSRRVQND

-239 SIRQLLPFRTCSED
+239 SIRQLLPFRTCSDE

-280 DYKARINE
+280 DYKARIHE

-297 DLLVRELHERMD
+297 DILVRELEQRMET
-309 SAAGRLD
+309 SAGRLD

-323 RDQLQ
+323 LDQLQ
-328 SIERIADRQKVLTRG
+328 SIERIADRQRVLTRG
-343 RDDQDIVAYA
+343 RDDQDILAYA
-353 RSGNDVFVEV
+353 RSGKDVFVEV

-368 SKMVGHDG
+368 GKMVGHDG
-376 HALDGAGDATEPEL
+376 HALDGAGDAPEPEL

-403 HVPRSVILPGPVE
+403 HVPRTVILPGPVD
-416 EPELIKGWLSEKRGR
+416 EPDLLLGWLSEKRGG
-431 PVEVDV
+431 PVTLEI
-437 PQRGRLRALVTQLGE
+437 PQRGRKRGLVTQLAE
-452 TAKQELEQI
+452 TAKQELEQM

-480 EALDLE
+480 QALDLE

-500 QGDSAVGS
+500 QGDSAVGA

-558 VGSIGDRSFTSRPG
+558 ADIVGDRSFTTRPD

-578 GKSQLSAALEVTE
+578 GKGQLSAALEVME

-620 QERNSPGMFL
+620 QEHNSPGMFL

-642 ITHHRKVRAR
+642 ITHHRKVRSR

-685 APVGEIVKLGI
+685 APVDEIVKLGI
-696 HERLAVRLKETL
+696 PERLAARLKETL

>member
-1 MPATRLTM
+1 M
-9 ASVLV
+9 AVSL
-14 GRETGITPPLPG
+14 E
-26 GPGGTIRGGSSGL
+26 
-39 CCMRTHATGDLFS
+39 
-52 PRSRASAE
+52 
-60 SRKRRRSRSGW
+60 
-71 FGEYPLRNPPR
+71 
-82 MEEGILR
+82 
-89 IPSMTVMASE
+89 E
-99 TIRRRLREVPD
+99 TIKARLQAVPE

-116 LRDTREQV
+116 FRDARTQV

-138 AYFTTGYGQ
+138 QYFTTGYAE
-147 TARTAELVQRV
+147 TARVSELVRRAT
-158 YDFEFV
+158 DFEFIT
-164 KTANEVEA
+164 TANEVEA
-172 LVLENN
+172 LVLENS
-178 LIKHYRPRFNI
+178 LIKNYRPRFNI

-201 LPVTEEY
+201 LPVTEAF
-208 PRVHYTRRVLDD
+208 PRVHYSRRVQSD

-231 QSLRSTVK
+231 LSLRSTVK
-239 SIRQLLPFRTCSED
+239 SIRQLLPFRTCSDD

-280 DYKARINE
+280 DYKARVNE

-297 DLLVRELHERMD
+297 DLLVRELEDRMQ
-309 SAAGRLD
+309 SAADKLD

-323 RDQLQ
+323 RDKLH
-328 SIERIADRQKVLTRG
+328 SIERIADRQKVLTHG

-368 SKMVGHDG
+368 GKMVGHDG
-376 HALDGAGDATEPEL
+376 HALDGAADATEPEL

-403 HVPRSVILPGPVE
+403 HVPRAVILPGPVE
-416 EPELIKGWLSEKRGR
+416 EPDLITGWLAEKRGR
-431 PVEVDV
+431 PVDIEV
-437 PQRGRLRALVTQLGE
+437 PQRGRKRALVTQLGE
-452 TAKQELEQI
+452 TARQELEQI

-500 QGDSAVGS
+500 QGESAVGS

-526 IKYVPGPNDFAM
+526 IKFVPGPNDFAM
-538 LQEVLRR
+538 LQEVLHR
-545 RLERLESAQRREE
+545 RLERLESAQRREDAE
-558 VGSIGDRSFTSRPG
+558 LGDRSFTSRPD

-578 GKSQLSAALEVTE
+578 GKGQLSAAIEVME
-591 AAGYADIPTFAL
+591 AAGFADIPTFSL

-642 ITHHRKVRAR
+642 ITHHRKVRSR

-685 APVGEIVKLGI
+685 APVDEIVKLGI
-696 HERLAVRLKETL
+696 PERLAARLKESL

>member
-1 MPATRLTM
+1 VAVSLED
-9 ASVLV
+9 S
-14 GRETGITPPLPG
+14 I
-26 GPGGTIRGGSSGL
+26 
-39 CCMRTHATGDLFS
+39 
-52 PRSRASAE
+52 
-60 SRKRRRSRSGW
+60 K
-71 FGEYPLRNPPR
+71 
-82 MEEGILR
+82 
-89 IPSMTVMASE
+89 
-99 TIRRRLREVPD
+99 RRLRAVPD
-110 SPGVYL
+110 APGVYL
-116 LRDTREQV
+116 FRDNRGQV

-138 AYFTTGYGQ
+138 SYFTDAYAQ
-147 TARTAELVQRV
+147 TARVAELVRRV
-158 YDFEFV
+158 FDFEFV
-164 KTANEVEA
+164 TTANEVEA
-172 LVLENN
+172 LVLECN
-178 LIKHYRPRFNI
+178 LIKNYRPRFNI

-201 LPVTEEY
+201 LPVTEDY
-208 PRVHYTRRVLDD
+208 PRVHYSRRVQND
-220 GALYFG
+220 GAQYFG

-231 QSLRSTVK
+231 QSLRGTVK
-239 SIRQLLPFRTCSED
+239 SIRQLLPFRTCSDE

-280 DYKARINE
+280 DYKARIHE

-297 DLLVRELHERMD
+297 DVLVRELKERMEG
-309 SAAGRLD
+309 SATRLD

-343 RDDQDIVAYA
+343 RDDQDLIAYA
-353 RSGNDVFVEV
+353 RKGGEVFVEV

-368 SKMVGHDG
+368 GKMVGHDG
-376 HALDGAGDATEPEL
+376 HALDGAGEAAEAEL
-390 LRGFMLQYYSSAT
+390 LRGFVLQYYASAT
-403 HVPRSVILPGPVE
+403 HVPRAVILPGPIE
-416 EPELIKGWLSEKRGR
+416 EPDLIAGWLGQRRGG
-431 PVEVDV
+431 PVTIEV
-437 PQRGRLRALVTQLGE
+437 PQRGRKRALVTQLAE
-452 TAKQELEQI
+452 TAAQELEQL

-486 SPPKRIECYDISNI
+486 TPPKRIECYDISNI
-500 QGDSAVGS
+500 QGDSAVGA
-508 MVVFEDGRP
+508 MVVFEDGSP

-526 IKYVPGPNDFAM
+526 IKFVPGPNDFAM

-558 VGSIGDRSFTSRPG
+558 ADAVGDRSFTSRPD

-578 GKSQLSAALEVTE
+578 GKGQLSAALEVME
-591 AAGYADIPTFAL
+591 SSGYADIPTFAL

-614 RAEPIV
+614 RTDPIV
-620 QERNSPGMFL
+620 QEKNSPGMFL

-642 ITHHRKVRAR
+642 ITHHRKVRSR

-667 ARKRALLRHF
+667 ARKRVLLRHF
-677 GSVQAIRE
+677 GSVQAIRD
-685 APVGEIVKLGI
+685 AAVDDIVALGVPK
-696 HERLAVRLKETL
+696 RLAQRLKETL